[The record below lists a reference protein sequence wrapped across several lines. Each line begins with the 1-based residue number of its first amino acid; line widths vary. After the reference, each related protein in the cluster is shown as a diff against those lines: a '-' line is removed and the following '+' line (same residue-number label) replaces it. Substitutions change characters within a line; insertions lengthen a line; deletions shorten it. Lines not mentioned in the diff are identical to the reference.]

1 MVAIGHDTY
10 EDLTVERF
18 EEIVEAFGAGRG
30 GTIKPGT
37 QIDRLTSA
45 AEGGRTTLTEKPGKE
60 REKFVPPLPP
70 ETPTAAAPQ
79 AAAANAGGEPVKK
92 GRKREVAEESAPG
105 VKGPTGAIKV
115 SEAQAESERQRANVS
130 AKANG
135 RPNKAMREDA
145 TGAESPAGKADG
157 GKAPGKSTRPPRAR
171 GSSGGTTPQPPA
183 NQPVEP
189 NADELSPSRD
199 GGGKPARRRS
209 TKKAE

>member
-1 MVAIGHDTY
+1 
-10 EDLTVERF
+10 
-18 EEIVEAFGAGRG
+18 
-30 GTIKPGT
+30 
-37 QIDRLTSA
+37 
-45 AEGGRTTLTEKPGKE
+45 
-60 REKFVPPLPP
+60 
-70 ETPTAAAPQ
+70 
-79 AAAANAGGEPVKK
+79 VKK

-115 SEAQAESERQRANVS
+115 SEAQAESERQRANAS